1 MELENAEPKFR
12 GIVRDF
18 QHFLHI
24 REDNHKFIEHLFME
38 RLKVEADLLERLEN
52 QIEQLKSLTLRSC
65 PNCGM
70 MRPKRYHRGTQTT
83 RRPVIHKVDAT
94 VDTDVEDRLQRL
106 TDQVDKVSL
115 KTTGMLSRSFELQ
128 YNSHKLKSQV
138 EKMSLL

>member
-1 MELENAEPKFR
+1 
-12 GIVRDF
+12 
-18 QHFLHI
+18 
-24 REDNHKFIEHLFME
+24 
-38 RLKVEADLLERLEN
+38 
-52 QIEQLKSLTLRSC
+52 
-65 PNCGM
+65 M